1 MSRMIPNENS
11 WVGWSLVA
19 PADPAAPTE
28 DELAAALTLTPWI
41 VSINPTSQGNA
52 IPAPALDSL
61 FDRSAIGT
69 SQGSFSGDFY
79 RDDDNDL
86 AWETIPRGED
96 GYLYV
101 SRFGGTGTDKRP
113 VAGQKVETWH
123 LGITQRAGSNMTSN
137 TLQTFS
143 STAAVLDPPE
153 EDAVVAA
160 GTGVPSA
167 PRVLVATQGATGV
180 VALDWDVPASDG
192 GAAIT
197 NYKIYKS
204 TTSAVAGWA
213 EVTTGLAPAHPSTAT
228 TTVVSSL
235 GTVAT
240 WFRVTAI
247 NGSGESAPSN
257 VVTLTVT

>member
-11 WVGWSLVA
+11 WVGWSLTA

-28 DELAAALTLTPWI
+28 DELAAAVTLTPWI

-79 RDDDNDL
+79 RDDVDDL
-86 AWETIPRGED
+86 AWETLPRGED

-101 SRFGGTGTDKRP
+101 SRFGGTGTEKRP

-137 TLQTFS
+137 TLQTFA
-143 STAAVLDPPE
+143 STAAILDPPE
-153 EDAVVAA
+153 EDGVVAA

-167 PRVLVATQGATGV
+167 PLHLVATAGGTGIV
-180 VALDWDVPASDG
+180 ELDWDVPASDG
-192 GAAIT
+192 GAAISG
-197 NYKIYKS
+197 YKVYQA
-204 TTSAVAGWA
+204 TSAGGSYT
-213 EVTTGLAPAHPSTAT
+213 EVTTNITKIGTTAALT
-228 TTVVSSL
+228 SVAAGVKYFKV
-235 GTVAT
+235 VAT
-240 WFRVTAI
+240 NT
-247 NGSGESAPSN
+247 NGDSAQSAYASC
-257 VVTLTVT
+257 TVS